1 MVQKSD
7 GKPTD
12 MEKQT
17 ETEIAEGLR
26 QGNRD
31 AWLTLYDLYA
41 EKVWCNVARLM
52 GGDPASVA
60 DIVQETFRRIYSRQV
75 RSATAGAEQLQR
87 SAPLPQ
93 TKRSDTSISGHCPH
107 G

>member
-41 EKVWCNVARLM
+41 EKV
-52 GGDPASVA
+52 
-60 DIVQETFRRIYSRQV
+60 
-75 RSATAGAEQLQR
+75 
-87 SAPLPQ
+87 
-93 TKRSDTSISGHCPH
+93 
-107 G
+107 